1 MATLDERVS
10 HIDGV
15 IDQMN
20 ERLGNLEQGLR
31 DLHTEL
37 TEEQRSMRAEFT
49 EEQRSMRTEIAEG
62 YRSLR
67 TELSEGLGSMDN
79 RITDTERSLRAE
91 MRSNFRWTLGIT
103 IAMWVTIMGAIVG
116 TLLAS

>member
-10 HIDGV
+10 RIEGV

-20 ERLGNLEQGLR
+20 ERLGNLEQGQR

-37 TEEQRSMRAEFT
+37 TEGQRSLRT
-49 EEQRSMRTEIAEG
+49 ELTEGQRSLRTEITEG

-67 TELSEGLGSMDN
+67 T
-79 RITDTERSLRAE
+79 E

-103 IAMWVTIMGAIVG
+103 IAMWVTIMGAVIG

>member
-10 HIDGV
+10 RIEGV

-20 ERLGNLEQGLR
+20 ERLGNLEHG
-31 DLHTEL
+31 
-37 TEEQRSMRAEFT
+37 QRA
-49 EEQRSMRTEIAEG
+49 
-62 YRSLR
+62 L
-67 TELSEGLGSMDN
+67 DDKV
-79 RITDTERSLRAE
+79 TDTERSLRTE

-103 IAMWVTIMGAIVG
+103 IAMWVTIMGAIIG